1 MGGLDASASG
11 GSSATGGSNTGGSG
25 SGGKVG
31 AGGTTG
37 SGGKAGTGGTTG
49 SGGKAGTGGA
59 TGSGG
64 AISTGGTSGCHAA
77 HQLWFD
83 DFETGDYRRWT
94 GNTYGNDFGDSCQN
108 TAVSTEQAVSPTH
121 SERSDVVCTYSDSQR
136 GYGILQFSGDSVL
149 ANFTNAGTG
158 IDAPNGIVTIQHL
171 YLVSPTVFENGKWLS
186 LWGMDGACDWSD
198 AVLSIGFEDS
208 SNRLAAAH
216 YQDEGTGT
224 RTFLPN
230 APSFPRGQWVRLTVF
245 LSFYDGHMYIW
256 QDGKPV
262 SDVTF
267 QRPLK
272 TMCQFH
278 WGIYASHDNDDI
290 VLFEDDYS
298 VWKLDKPWTDFSVE
312 PWFPAGGAACN

>member
-1 MGGLDASASG
+1 M
-11 GSSATGGSNTGGSG
+11 
-25 SGGKVG
+25 
-31 AGGTTG
+31 G
-37 SGGKAGTGGTTG
+37 SGGKAGAGGITG
-49 SGGKAGTGGA
+49 SGGATSTGGA

-64 AISTGGTSGCHAA
+64 ATSTGGTSGCRAA

-94 GNTYGNDFGDSCQN
+94 GNTYANDFGNSCQN
-108 TAVSTEQAVSPTH
+108 TAFSTEQAVSPTH
-121 SERSDVVCTYSDSQR
+121 SERSDVVCTYSESQR

-149 ANFTNAGTG
+149 PNFTNAGTG

-171 YLVSPTVFENGKWLS
+171 YLVSPTVFQNGKWLS

-216 YQDEGTGT
+216 YQEEGTGT

-230 APSFPRGQWVRLTVF
+230 APSFPRGQWVRVTVF

-278 WGIYASHDNDDI
+278 WGIYASQDNDNI

-298 VWKLDKPWTDFSVE
+298 VWKLDQPWTDFSVE